1 MISNSIELLYDPYEY
16 LTEYMAWKCHNCHIY
31 YSYVLCPIVQTTE
44 YYVNEFQTYYPS
56 IVGRIEEGKLM
67 ENWNHAN
74 CYVFACMYNYKVF
87 LSYIFC
93 HDEKCHFWLRE
104 I

>member
-31 YSYVLCPIVQTTE
+31 YSYVLCPIVLTTE

-56 IVGRIEEGKLM
+56 IVGRIEEGETNGKLKS
-67 ENWNHAN
+67 
-74 CYVFACMYNYKVF
+74 C
-87 LSYIFC
+87 
-93 HDEKCHFWLRE
+93 
-104 I
+104 